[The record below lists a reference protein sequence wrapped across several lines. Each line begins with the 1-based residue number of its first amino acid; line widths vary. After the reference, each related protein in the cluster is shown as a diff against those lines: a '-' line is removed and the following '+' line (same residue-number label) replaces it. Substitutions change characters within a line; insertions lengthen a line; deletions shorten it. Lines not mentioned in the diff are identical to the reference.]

1 MGFSPVLRIGVW
13 DGVETRLLVGS
24 VTSSVNTA
32 IVTEKNKGII
42 HISKHILPADGH
54 GDDDWLPAGVKD
66 LSGGWDLP
74 GYQHP

>member
-13 DGVETRLLVGS
+13 GGVEPRLLVDS

-32 IVTEKNKGII
+32 IVTEKI
-42 HISKHILPADGH
+42 HIRKHILPADGH